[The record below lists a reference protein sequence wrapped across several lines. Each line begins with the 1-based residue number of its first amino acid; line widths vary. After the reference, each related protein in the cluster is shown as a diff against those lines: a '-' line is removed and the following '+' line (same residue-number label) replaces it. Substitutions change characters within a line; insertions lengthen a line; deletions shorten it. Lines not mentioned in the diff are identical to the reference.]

1 MLFVIYEFN
10 EAPTKPSNHSVFGTT
25 EEHKMLETLGFAL
38 DINNRKLV
46 IGWAESLLVGLG
58 KTESIDLL
66 PGTYMSIDR
75 PALEPGRVAL
85 PKVYGP
91 NVPALIALKKEYDSA
106 DVFSYDLPQL
116 QNYIQ

>member
-10 EAPTKPSNHSVFGTT
+10 GASTKPSNKSVFGTT
-25 EEHKMLETLGFAL
+25 EEYQMLETL
-38 DINNRKLV
+38 RKLV

-58 KTESIDLL
+58 KTESINLL

-75 PALEPGRVAL
+75 PALEPGRVPL
-85 PKVYGP
+85 IKVYGP

-106 DVFSYDLPQL
+106 EVFS
-116 QNYIQ
+116 